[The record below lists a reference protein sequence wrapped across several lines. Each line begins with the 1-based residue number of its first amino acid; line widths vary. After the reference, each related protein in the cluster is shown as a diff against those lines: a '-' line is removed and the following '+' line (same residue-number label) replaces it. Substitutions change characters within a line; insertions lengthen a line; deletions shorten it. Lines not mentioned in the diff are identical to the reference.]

1 MFNVYVYYRLDP
13 RHADEAETLIRALM
27 ARVACRAGV
36 MAQLLKKR
44 GEPLLWMESYTGITD
59 AEIFLRELS
68 SLADEYDVGVF
79 IDGERHQEC
88 FHCDELRFPRS

>member
-44 GEPLLWMESYTGITD
+44 GEPLLWMETYTGIAQAD
-59 AEIFLRELS
+59 SFLHELANV
-68 SLADEYDVGVF
+68 ADEYDIGMF
-79 IDGERHQEC
+79 LAGERHVEC
-88 FHCDELRFPRS
+88 FYDDTIR